1 MIDKTLRELKDA
13 LFTWLVR
20 GPVRQIHPTV
30 VTVLAAIV
38 GIAAAVAAWQSA
50 YLAAVCLWLVNRALD
65 GLDGAIARVT
75 GTQSDLGAYLDI
87 MLDYVVYAAIPLG
100 LALASGESA
109 VLLALAVLLGSF
121 YLNSASWMYLA
132 AMLEKRNAGAASR
145 GETTSVTMP
154 TGLIEGAE
162 TIVFYTLFLLFPN
175 ALVLLFTLMAALV
188 LVTAGQQV
196 SWALRHIKDDFP
208 AKTHR

>member
-1 MIDKTLRELKDA
+1 MIDKTLRESKDA

-30 VTVLAAIV
+30 VTVLAAVV
-38 GIAAAVAAWQSA
+38 GVAAAVAAWQSA
-50 YLAAVCLWLVNRALD
+50 YVAAVCLWLANRALD

-132 AMLEKRNAGAASR
+132 AVLEKRNAGAASR

-175 ALVLLFTLMAALV
+175 ALALLFTLMAALV
-188 LVTAGQQV
+188 LVTAGQRV
-196 SWALRHIKDDFP
+196 YWALRHMKDG
-208 AKTHR
+208 